1 MKRARA
7 KTAMVVVLLGLS
19 VAGSPARA
27 VGQCCG
33 DCSGDGAV
41 ALAARLR
48 VGDAWSTLS
57 SYGSHCHAGECRE
70 RA

>member
-7 KTAMVVVLLGLS
+7 KTAMLVVLLGLS

-33 DCSGDGAV
+33 DGAV
-41 ALAARLR
+41 ALAVRLR

-57 SYGSHCHAGECRE
+57 SYGPCCHAGECRE